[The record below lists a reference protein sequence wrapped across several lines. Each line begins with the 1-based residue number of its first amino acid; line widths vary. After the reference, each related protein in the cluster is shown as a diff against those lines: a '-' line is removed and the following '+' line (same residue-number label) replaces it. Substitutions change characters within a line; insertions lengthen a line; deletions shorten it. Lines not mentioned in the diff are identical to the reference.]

1 MALDQLR
8 RRVAPYA
15 WSVVVTAAA
24 ALARALLGPLLGEH
38 YPLGTFY
45 AAVAVVGWFWGVR
58 PALLAALLGYLVGA
72 HYFLSPRAPPFWVG
86 AHALE
91 FSVYLAICAA
101 LIGLLSGVH
110 ARQRRLDQA
119 LREHARTRQALADS
133 DARFKLYLDA
143 LPDIVYTWRADG
155 SLEYVN
161 PRWADYAGVE
171 RLSEEAVVEH
181 LAPEDV
187 GKLNDLRKEA
197 LRHGKALRAEFR
209 LRDRLGRLR
218 WFLTRCVPIRDAK
231 HAILGWVGTS
241 TDVDE
246 EKRATQALEHSEQR
260 YRSVSEA
267 FDFGMWSA
275 DCAGRLTFVS
285 PRFLAFLGV
294 SLAQAEAHLWSAI
307 QAPQSEIEEAARR
320 WERCKADG
328 EAWDWEFSLR
338 GQDGGVRRVWSRR
351 IPLRAAD
358 GAISSWAGF
367 NLDVTERY
375 VARHARDQALQ
386 RLEVV
391 TTAMSVGVSQCNRQM
406 EYVWVNPAYARSM
419 GLAQEQI
426 QGRRIDDVLGPAA
439 FERLKPYFVR
449 VLGGEPVVYEG
460 EAATGIDPTRWVH
473 ASYTPI
479 WNGGP
484 SPVGWVSVLSDLTQR
499 RALEDQLR
507 EANRRKDGFLATLAH
522 ELRNPLAPIRYATQL
537 LKPGT
542 PPEMAADARRMIDRQ
557 LEHMAR
563 LLDDLLDVS
572 RITRGTLEIR
582 RDTIDLRA
590 AIRHA
595 VDAARP
601 LALAVEQD
609 LSIDLADSP
618 LPVCG
623 DETRLIQVIGN
634 LISNAIKFTNAGGKI
649 VVSTA
654 IEGAMVV
661 ARVRDTG
668 RGISPQ
674 LLPNVFEMFV
684 QGEPNSRTQ
693 TGLGIGLALARQM
706 VELHGGR
713 IEAHSDGPGRG
724 SEFRVF
730 LPRVGEMPALRDSG
744 ADAGKLSVL
753 GADSIRVLIVD
764 DNVDAADSLAH
775 FLKIAGYQTRVAYD
789 GRTAIEMAEILEP
802 SVVLLDLGLPYLNG
816 HEVARRLRTL
826 SWGRSARLIALTGW
840 GQEDDVIRSRESG
853 FDEHFTKPVN
863 PEVLLQRIISLT
875 RVQAQTGN

>member
-1 MALDQLR
+1 MVLAG
-8 RRVAPYA
+8 
-15 WSVVVTAAA
+15 A
-24 ALARALLGPLLGEH
+24 ALARALLSPLLGEH

-45 AAVAVVGWFWGVR
+45 GAVALVGWIWGVR
-58 PALLAALLGYLVGA
+58 PALLAALLGYLLGA
-72 HYFLSPRAPPFWVG
+72 HYFLIPRAPPFWVG
-86 AHALE
+86 AHGLE
-91 FSVYLAICAA
+91 FTVYLAICAA
-101 LIGLLSGVH
+101 LIALLSGVH
-110 ARQRRLDQA
+110 ARQRRLDEA

-161 PRWADYAGVE
+161 PRWADYAGLGRVT
-171 RLSEEAVVEH
+171 EEAVVTH

-187 GKLNDLRKEA
+187 GKLNELRKEA
-197 LRHGKALRAEFR
+197 LRRGEPLRAEFR
-209 LRDRLGRLR
+209 LRDRLGHLR

-231 HAILGWVGTS
+231 QSILGWVGTS

-246 EKRATQALEHSEQR
+246 EKHAAQALAHSEQR

-275 DCAGRLTFVS
+275 DSAGRLTFVS
-285 PRFLAFLGV
+285 PRFLAFLGA
-294 SLAQAEAHLWSAI
+294 SLEQAETHLWSAI
-307 QAPQSEIEEAARR
+307 QAPHSEIEETARR
-320 WERCKADG
+320 WERCRAAG
-328 EAWDWEFSLR
+328 EPWDWEFSLL
-338 GQDGGVRRVWSRR
+338 GQDGSVRRVWSRR

-375 VARHARDQALQ
+375 AARHARDQALQ

-391 TTAMSVGVSQCNRQM
+391 TTAMSVGVTQCNRQM
-406 EYVWVNPAYARSM
+406 EYDWVNPAYARAM
-419 GLAQEQI
+419 GLAPDQL
-426 QGRRIDDVLGPAA
+426 QGRRIEEVLGPAA
-439 FERLKPYFVR
+439 FERLKPYFLR
-449 VLGGEPVVYEG
+449 VLGGESVVYEG
-460 EAATGIDPTRWVH
+460 QSGTGVDPTRWVH
-473 ASYTPI
+473 VSYTPI
-479 WNGGP
+479 WNGEP
-484 SPVGWVSVLSDLTQR
+484 LPVGWVAVVSDLTQR
-499 RALEDQLR
+499 RALEEQLR

-572 RITRGTLEIR
+572 RMTRGTLEIR

-609 LSIDLADSP
+609 LKIDLPDSP
-618 LPVCG
+618 LPVHG
-623 DETRLIQVIGN
+623 DEARLMQLIGN
-634 LISNAIKFTNAGGKI
+634 LISNAIKFTSTGGKI
-649 VVSTA
+649 TVSA
-654 IEGAMVV
+654 AVEGAMVV

-674 LLPNVFEMFV
+674 LLPHVFEMFV

-693 TGLGIGLALARQM
+693 TGLGIGLALAKQM
-706 VELHGGR
+706 VDLHGGR
-713 IEAHSDGPGRG
+713 IEAHSGGPGRG
-724 SEFRVF
+724 SEFSVF
-730 LPRVGEMPALRDSG
+730 LPRVGEMPALQDAL
-744 ADAGKLSVL
+744 ADVGKLSVL

-789 GRTAIEMAEILEP
+789 GRTAIEIAEILEP
-802 SVVLLDLGLPYLNG
+802 AVVLLDLGLPHLNG

-826 SWGRSARLIALTGW
+826 PWGRSACLVALTGW
-840 GQEDDVIRSRESG
+840 GQEDDVMRSRESG

-863 PEVLLQRIISLT
+863 PEVLLQRIMALT

>member
-1 MALDQLR
+1 LGFDQWR
-8 RRVAPYA
+8 RRVSPYA
-15 WSVVVTAAA
+15 WSVVVIAGA
-24 ALARALLGPLLGEH
+24 ALARALLSPLLGEH

-45 AAVAVVGWFWGVR
+45 GAVALVGWFWGVR
-58 PALLAALLGYLVGA
+58 PALLAAILGYLVGA
-72 HYFLSPRAPPFWVG
+72 HYFLVPRAPPFWVA

-91 FSVYLAICAA
+91 STVYLALCAA
-101 LIGLLSGVH
+101 LIALLSGVH

-119 LREHARTRQALADS
+119 LRDHARTRQALADS

-161 PRWADYAGVE
+161 PRWADYAGAE
-171 RLSEEAVVEH
+171 RVTEEAVVAQ

-187 GKLNDLRKEA
+187 GKLNELRQEA
-197 LRHGKALRAEFR
+197 LRRGEPLRVEFR
-209 LRDRLGRLR
+209 LRDRLGHLR
-218 WFLTRCVPIRDAK
+218 WFLTRCVPIRNAN
-231 HAILGWVGTS
+231 HSILGWVGTS
-241 TDVDE
+241 TDVDD

-267 FDFGMWSA
+267 F
-275 DCAGRLTFVS
+275 
-285 PRFLAFLGV
+285 
-294 SLAQAEAHLWSAI
+294 
-307 QAPQSEIEEAARR
+307 
-320 WERCKADG
+320 
-328 EAWDWEFSLR
+328 
-338 GQDGGVRRVWSRR
+338 
-351 IPLRAAD
+351 
-358 GAISSWAGF
+358 
-367 NLDVTERY
+367 
-375 VARHARDQALQ
+375 
-386 RLEVV
+386 
-391 TTAMSVGVSQCNRQM
+391 
-406 EYVWVNPAYARSM
+406 
-419 GLAQEQI
+419 
-426 QGRRIDDVLGPAA
+426 
-439 FERLKPYFVR
+439 
-449 VLGGEPVVYEG
+449 
-460 EAATGIDPTRWVH
+460 
-473 ASYTPI
+473 
-479 WNGGP
+479 
-484 SPVGWVSVLSDLTQR
+484 
-499 RALEDQLR
+499 EDQLR

-590 AIRHA
+590 AIRQA

-609 LSIDLADSP
+609 LRLDFADSP
-618 LPVCG
+618 LPVRG

-634 LISNAIKFTNAGGKI
+634 LINNAIKFTPTGGKI
-649 VVSTA
+649 TVSAA
-654 IEGAMVV
+654 IEGAMIV
-661 ARVRDTG
+661 ARVGDTG
-668 RGISPQ
+668 RGMSPQ
-674 LLPNVFEMFV
+674 LLPHVFEMFV
-684 QGEPNSRTQ
+684 QGEPNSHTQ
-693 TGLGIGLALARQM
+693 TGLGIGLALAKQM
-706 VELHGGR
+706 VDLHGGR
-713 IEAHSDGPGRG
+713 IEAHSEGPGRG

-730 LPRVGEMPALRDSG
+730 LPRVGEIPALQDTL
-744 ADAGKLSVL
+744 ADAAKLSVL

-775 FLKIAGYQTRVAYD
+775 FLKLAGYQTRVAYD

-826 SWGRSARLIALTGW
+826 PWGRFACLIALTGW
-840 GQEDDVIRSRESG
+840 GQQDDVMRCRESG

-863 PEVLLQRIISLT
+863 PEVLLQRIMTLT
-875 RVQAQTGN
+875 RVQAQTVN